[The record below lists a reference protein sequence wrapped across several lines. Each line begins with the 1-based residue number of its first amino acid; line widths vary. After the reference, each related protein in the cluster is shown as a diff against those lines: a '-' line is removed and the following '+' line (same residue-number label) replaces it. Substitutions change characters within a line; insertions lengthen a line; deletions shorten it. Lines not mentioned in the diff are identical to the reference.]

1 MVSEICVPQSLD
13 PICAKFD
20 KFLAHGQAH
29 IGQMGKWPWQCTTT
43 GLDNSTELRTVKI
56 HPAITEIWVP
66 QVWQPTALPPARPPT
81 RTVTTIPLQPGG
93 LRGKKSS
100 VKWRPSC
107 PGGDELKFLPHI
119 PGANQSKWQLHLPGA
134 YESNS
139 VSTYQSNGCNSH
151 FIIQDRL
158 DLTISHSTFIKA
170 Y

>member
-43 GLDNSTELRTVKI
+43 GLDNSTELQMVKI

-66 QVWQPTALPPARPPT
+66 QVWQPT
-81 RTVTTIPLQPGG
+81 GG

-119 PGANQSKWQLHLPGA
+119 PGANQSRWQLHLPGA

-158 DLTISHSTFIKA
+158 DLTLSHSTFIKA